1 MKSVLSSAA
10 VAAASIAI
18 VACGGDE
25 ITEVTEQY
33 TSGAK
38 ILKAE
43 EPMPA
48 CTILNEGDMVYSTD
62 SSKLYFCSE
71 KMWHSL
77 NGARGEAGD
86 ACKAERVVNKDSS
99 NFGIAISCGDF
110 LDTLWNG
117 EKGEKGDTPEGCT
130 ILPAVDSTNKAGL
143 EVKCGESKPIY
154 IWNDEEGEA
163 GCKAEA
169 TTDKKTKKTGV
180 KITCGNSEPVYVWDG
195 ENVVASARETS
206 DKSSSSKTEKSGD
219 DDPDPATSTSN
230 PEPKKDDSSSSS
242 EEVTTEPETSSE
254 NSSSSAA
261 PLCGE
266 VSYDSETQFCDSRDN
281 TIYSFVVLGTQKW
294 MAENLNYDYKNPEC
308 LANSPKCLADNS
320 ECLADNLEC
329 LADNICANNTKGCA
343 TYGRLYAWY
352 TAQTICPEGW
362 SLPARK
368 DVETLMTY
376 ANSKSSGSCNISAGT
391 CTKAFSK
398 TLRATTSWK
407 TAGSNT
413 LGMNIFMTGYGV
425 KETGEIKLD
434 IIHQNSAAFWLSN
447 SQASAEGWYFD
458 VDMNG
463 LLFDHYDK
471 EGSLAIRCIQN
482 IEVDE

>member
-99 NFGIAISCGDF
+99 NSGIAISCGDF

-130 ILPAVDSTNKAGL
+130 ILPAIDSTNKAGL

-242 EEVTTEPETSSE
+242 EEVTTEPESSSE

-266 VSYDSETQFCDSRDN
+266 VSYDSETQFCDSRDS
-281 TIYSFVVLGTQKW
+281 TIYDFVVLGAQKW
-294 MAENLNYDYKNPEC
+294 MAENLNINYKNT
-308 LANSPKCLADNS
+308 KYKADG
-320 ECLADNLEC
+320 
-329 LADNICANNTKGCA
+329 ICANNVNGCKN
-343 TYGRLYAWY
+343 YGRLYTWY

-362 SLPARK
+362 NLPSRK
-368 DVETLMTY
+368 DLEKFMSWANTL
-376 ANSKSSGSCNISAGT
+376 ASGSCNVSGGT
-391 CTKAFSK
+391 CNASVASM
-398 TLRATTSWK
+398 LRAETSWEK
-407 TAGSNT
+407 AGSNT

>member
-99 NFGIAISCGDF
+99 NSGIAISCGDF

-143 EVKCGESKPIY
+143 EVKCGGSKPIY

-294 MAENLNYDYKNPEC
+294 MAENLNFVYKNSKYE
-308 LANSPKCLADNS
+308 ADNV
-320 ECLADNLEC
+320 
-329 LADNICANNTKGCA
+329 CANNVNGCEN
-343 TYGRLYAWY
+343 YGRLYTWY
-352 TAQTICPEGW
+352 TAQNICPDGW
-362 SLPARK
+362 RLPAKK
-368 DVETLMTY
+368 DLTGFMNLAGTLCDVSKGTCDATVSAKLRAETTW
-376 ANSKSSGSCNISAGT
+376 GSSAGNNSFGLNVYAT
-391 CTKAFSK
+391 GFAAKGASALFAGANMNGIPHAF
-398 TLRATTSWK
+398 
-407 TAGSNT
+407 
-413 LGMNIFMTGYGV
+413 
-425 KETGEIKLD
+425 
-434 IIHQNSAAFWLSN
+434 FWLSDED
-447 SQASAEGWYFD
+447 SAEGANFVINEND
-458 VDMNG
+458 LHMN
-463 LLFDHYDK
+463 HYDK
-471 EGSLAIRCIQN
+471 EGSVAVRCIQN

>member
-130 ILPAVDSTNKAGL
+130 ILPAIDSTNKAGL

-266 VSYDSETQFCDSRDN
+266 VSYDSETQFCDSRDS
-281 TIYSFVVLGTQKW
+281 TIYDFVVLGAQKW
-294 MAENLNYDYKNPEC
+294 MAENLNINYKNT
-308 LANSPKCLADNS
+308 KYKADG
-320 ECLADNLEC
+320 
-329 LADNICANNTKGCA
+329 ICANNAKGCA
-343 TYGRLYAWY
+343 AYGRLYTWY
-352 TAQTICPEGW
+352 TDQTICPEGW

-398 TLRATTSWK
+398 TLRATTSWE

-425 KETGEIKLD
+425 KETGEIKLG

-447 SQASAEGWYFD
+447 SETDSEAWYFD

-463 LLFDHYDK
+463 LL
-471 EGSLAIRCIQN
+471 LIITIRKARLQSVASRI
-482 IEVDE
+482 